1 MWEVPLETQQSEF
14 VVKNIMAQTTKPELV
29 QYHHAALFIPKL
41 ESLLKAIK
49 QGFLK
54 TLSGLTE
61 ISLRI
66 ILKINKHDNGMPAH
80 EKTST

>member
-29 QYHHAALFIPKL
+29 QYHHAALFIPTL

-61 ISLRI
+61 NI
-66 ILKINKHDNGMPAH
+66 IKNHLENQQTRQWYAC
-80 EKTST
+80 T